1 MRIHLIAVGE
11 KMPAWVVT
19 GFEEYRKRLGVECS
33 LQLVEIAAEKRGS
46 ATNTQRVL
54 AKEAQRLL
62 AAVPRGAHVIAL
74 ERQGKDW
81 STRDL
86 ANRLQSWM
94 QSGQDV
100 VLLVGGPEG
109 LAPEVLQQ
117 ANEQWSLSPL
127 TFPHAMVRIIVAEQ
141 IYRACS
147 ILKNH
152 PYHK

>member
-1 MRIHLIAVGE
+1 MRISLIAVGE
-11 KMPAWVVT
+11 RMPAWVVT
-19 GFEEYRKRLGVECS
+19 GFEEYRKRLGAECS
-33 LQLVEIAAEKRGS
+33 LQLIEIAPEKRGS

-62 AAVPRGAHVIAL
+62 AAVPRGAQMIAL
-74 ERQGKDW
+74 ERQGQEW

-86 ANRLQSWM
+86 ANQLQSWM
-94 QSGQDV
+94 QSGHDMA
-100 VLLVGGPEG
+100 LLVGGPEG

-117 ANEQWSLSPL
+117 VKQQWSLSPL
-127 TFPHAMVRIIVAEQ
+127 TFPHALVRVLVAEQ
-141 IYRACS
+141 IYRAYS

>member
-1 MRIHLIAVGE
+1 
-11 KMPAWVVT
+11 MPGWVVT
-19 GFEEYRKRLGVECS
+19 GFDEYRKRLGPECTF
-33 LQLVEIAAEKRGS
+33 QLIEIAAEKRGS

-54 AKEAQRLL
+54 EKEGQRLL
-62 AAVPRGAHVIAL
+62 AAVPRGAIVIAL
-74 ERQGKDW
+74 ERQGKEW

-86 ANRLQSWM
+86 ATRLQNWM

-117 ANEQWSLSPL
+117 AKEKWSLSAL
-127 TFPHAMVRIIVAEQ
+127 TFPHALVRIIVAEQ
-141 IYRACS
+141 LYRAFS